1 MCLSIHIIYW
11 WLYIHII
18 FNIYVY
24 ICCVCDSTC
33 DVIGYVYNILYVCI
47 YIWYIDVFKY
57 SCNILICL
65 YFRIIYYMYVYIY
78 VAFATYDKY
87 IPGVFSFEL
96 TYADVCRLPLRRMR
110 STCQAS
116 SLLNQISI
124 ICIYI
129 YVIYI
134 HSIHTYMYI

>member
-1 MCLSIHIIYW
+1 M
-11 WLYIHII
+11 
-18 FNIYVY
+18 
-24 ICCVCDSTC
+24 
-33 DVIGYVYNILYVCI
+33 
-47 YIWYIDVFKY
+47 FKY
-57 SCNILICL
+57 SYNIMICL